1 MMCKVSF
8 IIPVYNCKPY
18 LPGCMESIEKTG
30 LTDYEILFIDDGS
43 TDGSGALCEDISASR
58 PYVHT
63 YHQPNSGVSAAR
75 NAGLA
80 KASGDYIVFLD
91 ADDSFDSL
99 RMGEA
104 LRTLQDAPADLLI
117 YGLSFDYYH
126 KGLLYRREELRPP
139 FAGLIERSAWMR
151 QLDSLYATNALSPIW
166 NKVYRR
172 QFLIDHLLTLREDMF
187 LYEDLEYSLRCL
199 QHCHQILF
207 YPEIVYHYRQSEDE
221 GNAGRRLRRIPN
233 LTEFIGEIEIA
244 LLELTESHSEAVE
257 AVKGTRV
264 SEEAE
269 AAEGTG
275 ASEEAGTIEATGE
288 TAAEEAAA
296 AAGVSAGEQVRNI
309 LLSLYLVLARE
320 KINVST
326 FAEIR
331 QVCEDFS
338 AWFEEKGMEVPGDQE
353 QYIELLRNK
362 RVGCL
367 IRKRQYTR
375 LRHKIAV
382 AVKALRAKG
391 QGESGKRNWRK
402 AERNAEKKPKQEIKC
417 ESNRKGVKAGKKA

>member
-126 KGLLYRREELRPP
+126 KGLLYRRDELRPP
-139 FAGLIERSAWMR
+139 FAGLVERSAWMR
-151 QLDSLYATNALSPIW
+151 QLDSLYAANALSPIW

-172 QFLIDHLLTLREDMF
+172 QFLIDHSLTLREDMF

-199 QHCHQILF
+199 QHCHQIF
-207 YPEIVYHYRQSEDE
+207 FCPEIVYHYRQSEDE

-233 LTEFIGEIEIA
+233 LAEFIGEIEIA
-244 LLELTESHSEAVE
+244 LHDLTESHPEA
-257 AVKGTRV
+257 
-264 SEEAE
+264 AE
-269 AAEGTG
+269 AAE
-275 ASEEAGTIEATGE
+275 E
-288 TAAEEAAA
+288 TR
-296 AAGVSAGEQVRNI
+296 VSEQVRNI